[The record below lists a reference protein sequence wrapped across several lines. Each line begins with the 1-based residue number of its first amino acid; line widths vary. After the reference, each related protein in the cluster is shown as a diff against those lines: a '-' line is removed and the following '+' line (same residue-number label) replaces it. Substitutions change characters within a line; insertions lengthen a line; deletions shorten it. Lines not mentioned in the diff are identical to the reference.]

1 MVMLLICWRNNKPFK
16 LEIDGQKTILD
27 LKKQIASHYNE
38 TYTGFNVIN
47 GTDIIDSSKNN
58 CSISSCGLNR
68 VVRLPDNY
76 NPGHAY

>member
-1 MVMLLICWRNNKPFK
+1 MICWRNNKPFK

-27 LKKQIASHYNE
+27 LKKQIACHFNE

-58 CSISSCGLNR
+58 CSISYCGLNR